1 MIQNVAIVGA
11 GLGGCSVA
19 IALNRQGVNAQV
31 YEKAREL
38 RPIGAGLSLFPNG
51 LKALDKITAGITELL
66 KDLGSQAQKVNIRKS
81 NGELIAQN
89 SLTLME
95 KYQQPMLNIRWS
107 CLQETLFA
115 TLSPDVVHLNHRCIG
130 FDQTDNDVKI
140 SFDNGK
146 TVVADFL
153 IGADGINSIIRQQL
167 IGDGSPHY
175 AGRLSWRAVIPYQ
188 HEQLSPNE
196 VTIMTG
202 TEGKI
207 FTLIDVGNGYIFW
220 SAGMLSTENIMSESA
235 ATAKERLL
243 EIYAG
248 WSNPVEAIVE
258 ATPANDIIER
268 PIYDRP
274 TLNSWSNGRVTLLG
288 DAAHPMV
295 PSLGQ
300 GANTA
305 FEDAWELSQF
315 LIHQPTIEAAL
326 RSYEKSRIYRTQ
338 IIQARSAF
346 QGSRSYEADSE
357 TFLSGVAAQARA
369 NQADFEDWLYNY
381 NLSAIS

>member
-19 IALNRQGVNAQV
+19 IALNQHGINAQV

-51 LKALDKITAGITELL
+51 LKTLEKIASGITKSL
-66 KDLGSQAQKVNIRKS
+66 KDLGSQAETVNIRKS
-81 NGELIAQN
+81 NGELIVQN

-115 TLSPDVVHLNHRCIG
+115 NLSPDAVHLNHRCIG
-130 FDQTDNDVKI
+130 FEQTDSDVKI

-146 TVVADFL
+146 TVTSDFL
-153 IGADGINSIIRQQL
+153 IGADGINSVIRQQL
-167 IGDGSPHY
+167 VGDGLPHY

-188 HEQLSPNE
+188 HEQLSANE

-202 TEGKI
+202 AEGKI

-220 SAGMLSTENIMSESA
+220 SAGILSTQSIMSENA
-235 ATAKERLL
+235 VNAKARLL

-248 WSNPVEAIVE
+248 WSNPVEAIIQ
-258 ATPANDIIER
+258 ATPCEDIIER

-274 TLNSWSNGRVTLLG
+274 TLESWSNGRVTLLG

-315 LIHQPTIEAAL
+315 LIHQPTIESAL
-326 RSYEKSRIYRTQ
+326 ISYENSRIYRTQ
-338 IIQARSAF
+338 IIQVRSAF
-346 QGSRSYEADSE
+346 QGSRSYDADSE
-357 TFLSGVAAQARA
+357 KFLSGVASQAQA

-381 NLSAIS
+381 NLSVVR